1 MIYAIWKLLHV
12 LAVIIFLGNI
22 TIGIFWKLQ
31 ADKSKDR
38 LKIADTFKSLIKAD
52 RIFTMPSVTA
62 LIIFGLGAAMQNNYS
77 LVETTWILWGIIM
90 IIISAFAFMA
100 KVVPL
105 QKKILALAS
114 NEQKFNWD
122 EYAILSKEWNLWGT
136 IAAIAPYIAVV
147 LMVLKPM

>member
-1 MIYAIWKLLHV
+1 MWKLLHI

-22 TIGIFWKLQ
+22 TIGAFWKLQ

-38 LKIADTFKSLIKAD
+38 LRIADTFKSLIKAD

-122 EYAILSKEWNLWGT
+122 EYATLSKEWNLWGT
-136 IAAIAPYIAVV
+136 IATIAPYIAVV